1 MEERTMGRDPG
12 EAARPAMSRRLFA
25 SCVICAATGFA
36 ATEVSAQGAPAAG
49 GLTRK
54 MLSQTDGPAPGYV
67 TIIAEVEISPGAVV
81 APHTHP
87 GIETGYVIEGEI
99 ELPIQGKPTQVLKA
113 GDAFQ
118 VPTGAVHGGG
128 KPSTGKVKVVSTFV
142 VEKAK
147 PLATPA

>member
-1 MEERTMGRDPG
+1 MMT
-12 EAARPAMSRRLFA
+12 RRFFSTCA
-25 SCVICAATGFA
+25 ICAVSGFA
-36 ATEVSAQGAPAAG
+36 ATEVSAQGAPQ
-49 GLTRK
+49 LSRK
-54 MLSQTDGPAPGYV
+54 LLSQTDGPTPGYV
-67 TIIAEVEISPGAVV
+67 TIIAEVDIPAGAVV

-99 ELPIQGKPTQVLKA
+99 ELPIQGKPTQVLKP

-128 KPSTGKVKVVSTFV
+128 KASSARVKVVSTFV

-147 PLATPA
+147 PLANPA

>member
-1 MEERTMGRDPG
+1 MMT
-12 EAARPAMSRRLFA
+12 RRFFA
-25 SCVICAATGFA
+25 TCTICAAASGFA
-36 ATEVSAQGAPAAG
+36 ATGVSAQGAPQ
-49 GLTRK
+49 LSRK
-54 MLSQTDGPAPGYV
+54 VLSQTDGPAPGYV
-67 TIIAEVEISPGAVV
+67 TIIAEVEIPAGAIV

-99 ELPIQGKPTQVLKA
+99 ELPIQGKPTVVLKP

-118 VPTGAVHGGG
+118 VPVGAVHGGG
-128 KPSTGKVKVVSTFV
+128 KAGTGRVKVVSTFV